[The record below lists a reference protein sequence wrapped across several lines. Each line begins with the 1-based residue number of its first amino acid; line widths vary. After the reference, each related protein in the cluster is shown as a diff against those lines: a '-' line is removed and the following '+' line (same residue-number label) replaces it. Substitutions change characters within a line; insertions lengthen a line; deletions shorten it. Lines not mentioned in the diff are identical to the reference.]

1 MTEGSYKI
9 GDVIWA
15 KMKSYPPWPA
25 RIAAPNETNIRNTE
39 AEKRKPVKPY
49 YLVYFFGSN
58 NYAWM
63 SEETLK
69 PYKEFEE
76 EYRKKSKKTAQF
88 TKGLKAIEEYMRK
101 VEDGTLTPPPEPVK
115 EEDEEDEPNDI
126 APSPSGDSLSN
137 NASNLDAP
145 SVQRDYSRTPFNQ
158 PKRKSTKIEE
168 PTTEV
173 TAPTKRVKA
182 KDDDYDEH
190 NFSSPTIS
198 TTTRTQDPS
207 KIQARNIITKGQ
219 QNFSP
224 VVDTPQVDASFRTTR
239 YKDIRASPLK
249 FGFLGLGMMGQQL
262 VKHLIGSRHSVTV
275 WNRNMSVLESFEK
288 AGATLA
294 TTPGD
299 VIQACDITFSC
310 LSGPSASKEV
320 LFSQFGVLSEMGPG
334 KSYVELSSIDPETS
348 VDISDAIISKGGN
361 FLAAPIV
368 TSGKTAATRGDLII
382 IASGDRHVYD
392 ECASSCFKA
401 MATKSFYLTSDCEA
415 APRMNLIASSLYG
428 TIVGSV
434 IECLRMLER
443 CDLKGGDF
451 LEIIKLSTMNSP
463 LAEQTLQKVLKKR
476 QDVDVPIN
484 YLQKDLRMM
493 LNMSE
498 EKDTGCPITAIVN
511 EVFKSKK
518 RLADGGDV
526 SALYYASV

>member
-1 MTEGSYKI
+1 MSVSFQKNIIPT
-9 GDVIWA
+9 
-15 KMKSYPPWPA
+15 KSFPLFLNPTRSLILNTPGPLPSIDEE
-25 RIAAPNETNIRNTE
+25 IAIV
-39 AEKRKPVKPY
+39 KSRKP
-49 YLVYFFGSN
+49 
-58 NYAWM
+58 AA
-63 SEETLK
+63 
-69 PYKEFEE
+69 
-76 EYRKKSKKTAQF
+76 SKKT
-88 TKGLKAIEEYMRK
+88 KNSH
-101 VEDGTLTPPPEPVK
+101 DSH
-115 EEDEEDEPNDI
+115 DDSSSN
-126 APSPSGDSLSN
+126 PSS
-137 NASNLDAP
+137 AP
-145 SVQRDYSRTPFNQ
+145 SVQKDYSRTPFNQ
-158 PKRKSTKIEE
+158 QKRKSTKTTNEE
-168 PTTEV
+168 PTTEL
-173 TAPTKRVKA
+173 TSPTKRMKA
-182 KDDDYDEH
+182 DDDDYDEH

-198 TTTRTQDPS
+198 TTTRTQPPS

-224 VVDTPQVDASFRTTR
+224 VVDTPQVDSSFRTTR
-239 YKDIRASPLK
+239 YKDIRASSLK

-262 VKHLIGSRHSVTV
+262 VKHLLGSRHSVTV
-275 WNRNMSVLESFEK
+275 WNRNRSVLESFEK
-288 AGATLA
+288 AGAELA

-299 VIQACDITFSC
+299 VISACDITFSC

-348 VDISDAIISKGGN
+348 VDISDAIISKEGN
-361 FLAAPIV
+361 FLAAPII
-368 TSGKTAATRGDLII
+368 TSGKSAATRGDLII

-392 ECASSCFKA
+392 ECAASCFKA
-401 MATKSFYLTSDCEA
+401 IAAKSFYLTSDCCA

-443 CDLKGGDF
+443 CDLKGSDF
-451 LEIIKLSTMNSP
+451 LEIVKLSTMNSP

-476 QDVDVPIN
+476 QDVEVPIN